1 MNGEAQL
8 IPLQASALPVM
19 EGPWLV
25 FAPHP
30 DDESF
35 GMGGA
40 LALAKQFGIATHL
53 VVVTDGAL
61 GGTGAD
67 LVQIRKHE
75 AHTAAALLGI
85 TTLHFLDQPDR
96 GLAPNAA
103 LFGRIEALLTTIKPR
118 AVFFPGVFELH
129 PDHRACALLVWE
141 ALRRHGDQAMLA
153 VAYEITA
160 QSPVNCLVDITAVM
174 PLKQQAI
181 AAYRSQHAHKDYGAI
196 EAAFNRVRSLTLGT
210 EVEWAEGFWVYSREE
225 RKLTLSNWLHG
236 RAQIAL
242 ENHG

>member
-1 MNGEAQL
+1 MTMHSEAQL
-8 IPLQASALPVM
+8 IPLQASALPAP

-40 LALAKQFGIATHL
+40 LALAQQAAIATHV

-61 GGTGAD
+61 GGSGAD
-67 LVQIRKHE
+67 LVQIRKQE

-96 GLAPNAA
+96 GLVPNAA
-103 LFGRIEALLTTIKPR
+103 LLGRIEALLTAIKPR

-141 ALRRHGDQAMLA
+141 ALRRHGDSAVQA

-174 PLKQQAI
+174 PLKQEAI
-181 AAYRSQHAHKDYGAI
+181 AAYRSQHTHKDYGAI
-196 EAAFNRVRSLTLGT
+196 EAAFNRVRSLTLGP
-210 EVEWAEGFWVYSREE
+210 EVKWAEGFWVYSEAEVLLSLPAWLDQRM
-225 RKLTLSNWLHG
+225 RTLISC
-236 RAQIAL
+236 
-242 ENHG
+242 